1 MSYRHPHWY
10 ATEAIKQCDNPHV
23 HLLLVLLAFSWVPLN
38 FFLAVLLGAIG
49 FAELWIPLV
58 CIQLVGVFLYRWYK

>member
-10 ATEAIKQCDNPHV
+10 EGSSRAPDNPHL
-23 HLLLVLLAFSWVPLN
+23 HLLLVLLGFSWVPLN

-58 CIQLVGVFLYRWYK
+58 CIQLVGIFLYRWYRP